1 MYVAELFSRWSVEF
15 GGHIHQACAKG
26 VITDCL
32 VKIMT
37 LLIYLYRL
45 KGEYIDPMLI
55 ISMHEELLYD
65 SIPIDFVENWLGFG
79 YSSHIR
85 L

>member
-1 MYVAELFSRWSVEF
+1 
-15 GGHIHQACAKG
+15 
-26 VITDCL
+26 
-32 VKIMT
+32 MT
-37 LLIYLYRL
+37 LFIYLYRL